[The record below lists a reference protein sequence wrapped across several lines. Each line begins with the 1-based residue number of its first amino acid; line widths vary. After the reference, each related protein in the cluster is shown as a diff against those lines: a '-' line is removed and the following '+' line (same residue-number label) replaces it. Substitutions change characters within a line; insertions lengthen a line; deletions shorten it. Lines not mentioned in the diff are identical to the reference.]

1 MPLYAYKC
9 TNCEHEFEVRQRF
22 SDKPLTECPVCGGHI
37 RRVIGSVGIVFK
49 GSGFYVTDNR
59 NGKSNGYLN
68 GGANKTDTKTEAE
81 KPSENI
87 SNISTPSQGKSD
99 TAASSASSS

>member
-9 TNCEHEFEVRQRF
+9 THCDHEFEVRQRF

-59 NGKSNGYLN
+59 NGKSNGLAN
-68 GGANKTDTKTEAE
+68 GGGKKTDSAKTRDD
-81 KPSENI
+81 KSSETI
-87 SNISTPSQGKSD
+87 SNVSPQSHGKEG
-99 TAASSASSS
+99 TAASSTTS